1 MIPLQRPIASM
12 LLNNCYIAAT
22 KQHRNCLLAK
32 DLLIEKNIFAML
44 FLWHD
49 LTTEQN
55 STGERSTT

>member
-32 DLLIEKNIFAML
+32 DLLIEKNILMTAYTF
-44 FLWHD
+44 F
-49 LTTEQN
+49 
-55 STGERSTT
+55 